1 MEGTKQE
8 QSMNKYIRQK
18 SILSVALAVAVTVS
32 AFAQGNGLAGIT
44 EATTMVS
51 SYFAPATKLIYAVG
65 AVIGLMGGVKVYSK
79 FSSGDPDTS
88 KTAASWFGACI
99 FLIVAATIL
108 RSFFL

>member
-1 MEGTKQE
+1 EPCEGK
-8 QSMNKYIRQK
+8 
-18 SILSVALAVAVTVS
+18 LSCTVLRGES
-32 AFAQGNGLAGIT
+32 PSNGADLLD
-44 EATTMVS
+44 
-51 SYFAPATKLIYAVG
+51 TKLIYAIG
-65 AVIGLMGGVKVYSK
+65 AVIGLIGGVKVYSK

>member
-1 MEGTKQE
+1 EPCEGK
-8 QSMNKYIRQK
+8 
-18 SILSVALAVAVTVS
+18 LSCTVLRGES
-32 AFAQGNGLAGIT
+32 PSNGADLLD
-44 EATTMVS
+44 
-51 SYFAPATKLIYAVG
+51 TKLIYAIG
-65 AVIGLMGGVKVYSK
+65 AVVGLIGGVKVYSK